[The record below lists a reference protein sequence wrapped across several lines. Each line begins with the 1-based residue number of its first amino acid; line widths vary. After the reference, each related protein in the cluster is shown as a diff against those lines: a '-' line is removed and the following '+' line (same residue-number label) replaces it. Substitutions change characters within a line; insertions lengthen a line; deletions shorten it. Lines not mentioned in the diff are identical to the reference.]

1 MRDKKEILMVDT
13 IIHFMVH
20 NQVFTLFIC
29 MALGFAVGDYKIGGR
44 FSIGATVATLVVTLI
59 VGQIGAFPRD
69 EMLGTIFFGAFMFS
83 VGYRIGPQMM
93 TSLKIF
99 GSRILII
106 SIFWLVAAFL
116 VSWGLFVVFHI
127 GPGVASGII
136 AGSLTQSSTVA
147 SSLRTIGALPVSSA
161 VRSTYEA
168 QLPVAYALTYV
179 FGTLGVIIFL
189 RDIAP
194 KLLGIKVS
202 TRGPLMARKY
212 HFHAK
217 NPNPTWR
224 RTYRLNA
231 DSPLVGKTI
240 GGFNKWSHYR
250 LIALVA
256 FHGDEMTDHLEYKL
270 QPGDL
275 ITVIGYAIHFDRMHG
290 IKGINEVLTPTKAPR
305 ERKFVLG
312 KNFKPTQLAHLR
324 QHGVFINIQ
333 DPDTGN
339 EQLFNQ
345 LRPGDVISLTG
356 NTSRTSA
363 ILKKM
368 GRWHTSALAINY
380 SLFSLGIAGAS
391 LLGILGLK
399 LNGIPLQ
406 LGNGVAAL
414 LMGLALSTWISRHR
428 DHDSIPP
435 TVTAFFQNLGLTLF
449 VGTVGL
455 QSAQAFTGAIKSLGI
470 GVLFIGAVIA
480 IAPHLLT
487 LLFGR
492 YVLHMEPLALIG
504 GLTGSGTCAAVMT
517 EIADQAG
524 SEGGAYFAAALTP
537 AYIMGNVGITLL
549 GPIFVALLA

>member
-1 MRDKKEILMVDT
+1 MVDT

-29 MALGFAVGDYKIGGR
+29 MALGFAIGDYKIGGK

-59 VGQIGAFPRD
+59 VGQIGAFPRN

-83 VGYRIGPQMM
+83 VGYRIGPQML

-106 SIFWLVAAFL
+106 SIFWLVTAFL
-116 VSWGLFVVFHI
+116 VSWGLFVAFHI

-147 SSLRTIGALPVSSA
+147 SSLRTIGSLPVSSA

-189 RDIAP
+189 RDVAP

-202 TRGPLMARKY
+202 KRGPLMARKY

-224 RTYRLNA
+224 RTYRIEP

-240 GGFNKWSHYR
+240 GGFNKWTHYR
-250 LIALVA
+250 IIALVA

-270 QPGDL
+270 KPGDL
-275 ITVIGYAIHFDRMHG
+275 LTVIGYAIHFDQMHG
-290 IKGINEVLTPTKAPR
+290 IKGTTEVLTPTNAPR

-312 KNFKPTQLAHLR
+312 KHFKPTQLAHLR

-345 LRPGDVISLTG
+345 LKPGDVISLTG

-368 GRWHTSALAINY
+368 GRWHTSAVAINY
-380 SLFSLGIAGAS
+380 SLFSLGIGGAS

-455 QSAQAFTGAIKSLGI
+455 QSAQAFTSAIKALGI
-470 GVLFIGAVIA
+470 GVLFIGAVVA

-524 SEGGAYFAAALTP
+524 AEGGAYFAAALTP
-537 AYIMGNVGITLL
+537 AYIMGNIGITLL
-549 GPIFVALLA
+549 GPIFVALLS